1 MKKRIHWEEIRKL
14 AIAHQLEEPSSSVD
28 ALLRFLR
35 LWWCRTYNRPFKDP
49 LLMSYTIDELCYE
62 YLRLFFL
69 KEENDPKK
77 KMEQETAKADDD
89 KWIQQMLS
97 VTSKSLESS
106 NIDQTTEN
114 KEENKQPDN
123 LPNLQAVD
131 LPEISAK
138 FDPVD

>member
-1 MKKRIHWEEIRKL
+1 MKSRIHWEEMRKL
-14 AIAHQLEEPSSSVD
+14 AIAHQLEEPSSSAD

-49 LLMSYTIDELCYE
+49 LLMSYTADELCYE
-62 YLRLFFL
+62 YLRIFFL

-77 KMEQETAKADDD
+77 KIEEEAAKANDEE
-89 KWIQQMLS
+89 WIKSMLS
-97 VTSKSLESS
+97 KTAEQLS
-106 NIDQTTEN
+106 NMAKPQTPDNKQEK
-114 KEENKQPDN
+114 KEEPASSEPQVP
-123 LPNLQAVD
+123 D